1 MDNGTDLVPSH
12 CHIRGMDSMASEWLS
27 AFGTGGLPGEPGL
40 MEELD
45 INLPHVLDKS
55 LAVLNPFHK
64 FSPEHPK
71 DAHMMDDTDLAGPLL
86 FCFVFGMLL
95 LLSGK
100 SQFGYVYG
108 VGLLGVISIYFLLN
122 LMSKG
127 GIDASRVTSVLGY
140 CLLPL
145 CLLSAIN
152 VFIKLDGLVGFI
164 VSPLFILW
172 CCTSASGIF
181 VSILNMQNQRVL
193 VAYPVGLF
201 YACFALLSVFDV
213 GASK

>member
-1 MDNGTDLVPSH
+1 M
-12 CHIRGMDSMASEWLS
+12 
-27 AFGTGGLPGEPGL
+27 
-40 MEELD
+40 
-45 INLPHVLDKS
+45 
-55 LAVLNPFHK
+55 
-64 FSPEHPK
+64 
-71 DAHMMDDTDLAGPLL
+71 
-86 FCFVFGMLL
+86 
-95 LLSGK
+95 
-100 SQFGYVYG
+100 
-108 VGLLGVISIYFLLN
+108 GVISIYFLLN

>member
-1 MDNGTDLVPSH
+1 MGVD
-12 CHIRGMDSMASEWLS
+12 WLA
-27 AFGTGGLPGEPGL
+27 AFGTGALPGEPSL

-45 INLPHVLDKS
+45 INLPHVWGKS
-55 LAVLNPFHK
+55 LAVLNPLHK
-64 FSPEHPK
+64 FSPDHSK

-86 FCFVFGMLL
+86 FCFVFGTLL

-108 VGLLGVISIYFLLN
+108 VGLMGVLSIYLLLN
-122 LMSKG
+122 MMSET
-127 GIDASRVTSVLGY
+127 GIDAYRVTSVLGY

-145 CLLSAIN
+145 CLLSTLNLFVRLNGWIG
-152 VFIKLDGLVGFI
+152 VCM
-164 VSPLFILW
+164 SPLFILW
-172 CCTSASGIF
+172 CCASASGIF
-181 VSILNMQNQRVL
+181 VSILGMHNQRFL

-213 GASK
+213 GAK

>member
-86 FCFVFGMLL
+86 FCFIFIMLL
-95 LLSGK
+95 LLS
-100 SQFGYVYG
+100 
-108 VGLLGVISIYFLLN
+108 
-122 LMSKG
+122 
-127 GIDASRVTSVLGY
+127 
-140 CLLPL
+140 
-145 CLLSAIN
+145 
-152 VFIKLDGLVGFI
+152 
-164 VSPLFILW
+164 
-172 CCTSASGIF
+172 
-181 VSILNMQNQRVL
+181 
-193 VAYPVGLF
+193 
-201 YACFALLSVFDV
+201 
-213 GASK
+213 

>member
-1 MDNGTDLVPSH
+1 MD
-12 CHIRGMDSMASEWLS
+12 WLS
-27 AFGTGGLPGEPGL
+27 AFGTGGLPGEPSL

-45 INLPHVLDKS
+45 INLSHVWDKS

-64 FSPEHPK
+64 FSPDHPK

-95 LLSGK
+95 LLAGK

-108 VGLLGVISIYFLLN
+108 VGLMGVVSIYFLLN
-122 LMSKG
+122 LMSEG

-145 CLLSAIN
+145 CLLSCLN
-152 VFIKLDGLVGFI
+152 VFVRLNSTFGYII
-164 VSPLFILW
+164 SPLFILW
-172 CCTSASGIF
+172 CCTAASGIF
-181 VSILNMQNQRVL
+181 VSILGMHNQRFL

-213 GASK
+213 GSATK

>member
-1 MDNGTDLVPSH
+1 MST
-12 CHIRGMDSMASEWLS
+12 EWLA
-27 AFGTGGLPGEPGL
+27 AFGTGGLPGEPTL

-45 INLPHVLDKS
+45 INLPHIMDKS

-64 FSPEHPK
+64 YSPDHTK
-71 DAHMMDDTDLAGPLL
+71 DAHLMDDTDLAGPLL
-86 FCFVFGMLL
+86 FCFIFGVLL
-95 LLSGK
+95 LFSGK

-108 VGLLGVISIYFLLN
+108 VGLMGVISIYFLLN
-122 LMSKG
+122 LMSEG

-152 VFIKLDGLVGFI
+152 VFIKLNGVIGFA

-181 VSILNMQNQRVL
+181 VSILNMQNQRFL

-213 GASK
+213 GSAK